1 MTVNVGPLNSLSYTR
16 ILWSAASGSFRDFP
30 GPGATEPLKET
41 AYGIISMLVWIIKI
55 GRWGRKSIQ
64 NFCARVPKP
73 SLLRVDQ
80 GGLSF
85 RGDIFNVS
93 GKVIPRLADCD
104 TMAVSNTWRKRIRME

>member
-16 ILWSAASGSFRDFP
+16 ILRSAASGSFRDFP
-30 GPGATEPLKET
+30 GP
-41 AYGIISMLVWIIKI
+41 S
-55 GRWGRKSIQ
+55 KSTQ

-93 GKVIPRLADCD
+93 GEVIPRFADCD
-104 TMAVSNTWRKRIRME
+104 TMAVSNTWRKSG